1 MTGNL
6 YFIELLSNGT
16 GKWIACAVE
25 NNFATNRPGD
35 EQATPGAAVESALR
49 AIDVFY
55 RKPENEQKPA
65 TAT

>member
-1 MTGNL
+1 MLGNR
-6 YFIELLSNGT
+6 YFIELFSNGK

-25 NNFATNRPGD
+25 NHFDSSLGGD

-49 AIDVFY
+49 AIDVSWL
-55 RKPENEQKPA
+55 PVESSQKPA

>member
-1 MTGNL
+1 MTDNR
-6 YFIELLSNGT
+6 YSIELFSNGK

-49 AIDVFY
+49 AIDVFWLSV
-55 RKPENEQKPA
+55 ENEQKPA

>member
-1 MTGNL
+1 MTGDR
-6 YFIELLSNGT
+6 YFIELFSNGR

-25 NNFATNRPGD
+25 NNFAANRPGD

-49 AIDVFY
+49 AIGVSWLLVG
-55 RKPENEQKPA
+55 NEQKPA